1 MRFAFIAILVWLP
14 LPAVADMQFS
24 CDLVGLEKS
33 LSLTAND
40 SDRQVIA
47 GKPNLSIGGDGFT
60 TMLAVPEG
68 DGSSGAVALN
78 LMGKLSGNGPKAA
91 RLQISADN
99 SARLTYPGPKQ
110 SVIEFTGT
118 CPGAADWARKAAGS

>member
-1 MRFAFIAILVWLP
+1 MRFALIALLTSLP
-14 LPAVADMQFS
+14 MTAMADTQFS
-24 CDLVGLEKS
+24 CDLVGKDKA
-33 LSLTAND
+33 LSLTASD
-40 SDRQVIA
+40 SARQVIA

-60 TMLAVPEG
+60 PMLAVPEG
-68 DGSSGAVALN
+68 DGSSGAVNLN
-78 LMGKLSGNGPKAA
+78 LIGKLSGNGPKGA

-99 SARLTYPGPKQ
+99 TARLTYTGPKR